1 MDIDTLK
8 LCSTAQPGRSREQSL
23 SSAELI
29 GTRSIDLLSPSLV
42 EEGKGRGLRQRQSGE
57 REQREEEEGEEEEG
71 RGGGGGGGG
80 KRSMGGHILPPPPWT
95 S

>member
-29 GTRSIDLLSPSLV
+29 GTRSIDLLSPSLA

-57 REQREEEEGEEEEG
+57 REQREEEEGEEEERWG
-71 RGGGGGGGG
+71 EG
-80 KRSMGGHILPPPPWT
+80 
-95 S
+95 